1 MPRQWRSLSVMTA
14 LLLNNDS
21 DGARGTEAEGL
32 ALANDELGSALFEAG
47 GEIGAEGLVGV
58 HSPGAFQ
65 ENLLA
70 FGDIWVGNAAV
81 YRADGRALFL
91 VKESDTLGAFL
102 GSYIINVFLDRGIG
116 RAVEFPRR
124 SSLVD
129 GRVRALGL
137 TRAAVDALFGN
148 QGRHI
153 PTVPR
158 NSHGPDPRD
167 PCRRLGPI

>member
-1 MPRQWRSLSVMTA
+1 MIA

-65 ENLLA
+65 ENFLA
-70 FGDIWVGNAAV
+70 LGNIWVGNTTV
-81 YRADGRALFL
+81 YRTNCCTLFL
-91 VKESDTLGAFL
+91 VEEANALGAFL

-116 RAVEFPRR
+116 RPVEFPRR
-124 SSLVD
+124 ASLVD
-129 GRVRALGL
+129 GRVWALGFA
-137 TRAAVDALFGN
+137 RPAVDALFSNQRRHIATVLRTSRGLQPTR
-148 QGRHI
+148 QGRRI
-153 PTVPR
+153 A
-158 NSHGPDPRD
+158 S
-167 PCRRLGPI
+167 I